1 MIIFD
6 NVSKTYGNGVKGL
19 SHINLTIDNGEFV
32 SIIGLSGAGK
42 STLLRSINRLN
53 DVTEGEITIDGVSV
67 TKAGKKEL
75 RQIRR
80 KIGLISQHFNL
91 VRRSTVQKNVL
102 SGRLGYYSTLKS
114 ILGLFSKED
123 YERTNDALERVGLLD
138 KLHTRCDE
146 LSGGQQ
152 QRVSIARTLV
162 QQADIILADEPVAS
176 LDPVT
181 TQKIMNDLQTINQ
194 NLGKTI
200 IVNIHSVELA
210 RTFSTRIIAL
220 KAGELVFDGNPEELT
235 DQKLIE
241 IYGKVI

>member
-19 SHINLTIDNGEFV
+19 DHINLTIEDGEFV

-53 DVTEGEITIDGVSV
+53 DVSEGEITINGVSV

-80 KIGLISQHFNL
+80 KIGLISQNFNL
-91 VRRSTVQKNVL
+91 VKRSTVQKNVL
-102 SGRLGYYSTLKS
+102 SGRLGYYSTWKS

-123 YERTNDALERVGLLD
+123 YERTTDALERVGLLD

-152 QRVSIARTLV
+152 QRVSSQEPLV
-162 QQADIILADEPVAS
+162 QQGRD
-176 LDPVT
+176 
-181 TQKIMNDLQTINQ
+181 
-194 NLGKTI
+194 
-200 IVNIHSVELA
+200 HSG
-210 RTFSTRIIAL
+210 R
-220 KAGELVFDGNPEELT
+220 
-235 DQKLIE
+235 
-241 IYGKVI
+241 